1 MKLALVT
8 ETYPP
13 EVNGVAMTLSMLVD
27 GLKRRGHQIQIVR
40 PRQSR
45 SDGPTVSDGVEQ
57 FTVTGVPLPRYD
69 GLHIGLPARG
79 KLIRKWKKDRPG
91 IVHIATEGPLGVT
104 ALWAAKRLGI
114 PVSSSFHTNFHKYG
128 QHYGYGFI
136 AQKVLAYLRY
146 VHNQTACTMAPSRE
160 VLDSL
165 RESGFKNLMILSRG
179 VNTELFTP
187 GRRDA
192 ELRKQWGAGEDDLV
206 VLYVGR
212 IAQEKNIPLAVRAFE
227 AVRKQHPTA
236 RFVLVGDGPAR
247 EKLQRKHPDFIFA
260 GMQRGQA
267 LAAHYASADAFF
279 FPSMSETFGNVV
291 TEAMASGLATLAFDY
306 AGPRQVIRS
315 GHNGIT
321 VPFGDEDA
329 FMDAA
334 SHLCSDMDSL
344 RQLGR
349 AARATAMTLSWDAV
363 IRDFE
368 NALQDIAEDG
378 IWSGMQGSD
387 GMMLA

>member
-13 EVNGVAMTLSMLVD
+13 EINGVAMTLSTLVD
-27 GLKRRGHQIQIVR
+27 GLERRGHHIQIVR

-45 SDGPTVSDGVEQ
+45 TDTPAALGNVTQ
-57 FTVTGVPLPRYD
+57 FTVAGLPLPRYD
-69 GLHIGLPARG
+69 GLHLGLPARG
-79 KLIRKWKKDRPG
+79 KLIRQWRQYRPDV
-91 IVHIATEGPLGVT
+91 VHIATEGPLGIT

-146 VHNQTACTMAPSRE
+146 VHNRTACTMAPSQE

-165 RESGFKNLMILSRG
+165 KAAKFKNLMILSRG

-187 GRRDA
+187 TRRDA
-192 ELRKQWGAGEDDLV
+192 DLRKQWGVGDDDLV

-212 IAQEKNIPLAVRAFE
+212 VAQEKNIPLAVRAFE
-227 AVRKQHPTA
+227 AVRSHHPTA
-236 RFVLVGDGPAR
+236 RFVIVGDGPAR
-247 EKLQRKHPDFIFA
+247 EKLQYEHPEFIFA
-260 GMQRGQA
+260 GTQRGES
-267 LAAHYASADAFF
+267 LAAHYASADTFF
-279 FPSMSETFGNVV
+279 FASMSETFGNVV

-315 GHNGIT
+315 RENGVI
-321 VPFGDEDA
+321 VPFGDEEA
-329 FMDAA
+329 FVEAA
-334 SHLCSDMDSL
+334 MYLCSDLSDL
-344 RQLGR
+344 RKLGA

-363 IRDFE
+363 IHDFE
-368 NALQDIAEDG
+368 AALADIAKDG
-378 IWSGMQGSD
+378 IWSGGRQRD
-387 GMMLA
+387 AIMLA